1 MRLLSL
7 IVAAGYILFRLYIS
21 PPTSLNEVVAAVLIL
36 GASVVFPLAC
46 IWFAEELGDYV
57 GASPGTAYDRP
68 TPAGLVRVG
77 GWVLLILP
85 FIVWFFVLRA

>member
-7 IVAAGYILFRLYIS
+7 IVAAGYILFRLYIA
-21 PPTSLNEVVAAVLIL
+21 PPRTLNEAVAAILIL
-36 GASVVFPLAC
+36 GSSVLFPLVC
-46 IWFAEELGDYV
+46 IWFAEEMGDYV
-57 GASPGTAYDRP
+57 GSLPGPAIDRP
-68 TPAGLVRVG
+68 TPEWMVRAG

>member
-7 IVAAGYILFRLYIS
+7 IVAAAYILFRLYIA
-21 PPTSLNEVVAAVLIL
+21 PPNSLNTAVASVLLL
-36 GASVVFPLAC
+36 GASVIFPLAC

-57 GASPGTAYDRP
+57 GGPPGFDRP